1 MSNLIIESVFT
12 IFPAIYNK
20 ETNIV
25 TFAGQEYTYEEFDTE
40 YLITHIYTLDEYIF
54 VKDLQDLMYID
65 YLYNEMYIE
74 LYKTDLEKALKAMF

>member
-54 VKDLQDLMYID
+54 VKDLQDQLYQE
-65 YLYNEMYIE
+65 YLYNIAIE
-74 LYKTDLEKALKAMF
+74 EHYKLAPECYF